1 MSQRHVSR
9 TPRLLALRKIGVSA
23 LVVLTFTAYVLHQ
36 NLTTFVQTN
45 SLSASQTVSPSNLL
59 LTARPPSPL
68 PVAPQTLPTT
78 IPVVPLATTQLP
90 TDAQVIP
97 SATPVIP
104 TATPIDPTDTPVNQ
118 GQYRNG
124 TYAGP
129 EVDVIYGLV
138 QVQISV
144 QNGQIANVQ
153 FLDYPHD
160 RRTSQQ
166 INSIA
171 MPYLIQEAIQAQS
184 AQVDVIS
191 GATLT
196 SEGFIQSLSNAIGQA
211 GNS

>member
-1 MSQRHVSR
+1 M
-9 TPRLLALRKIGVSA
+9 
-23 LVVLTFTAYVLHQ
+23 
-36 NLTTFVQTN
+36 
-45 SLSASQTVSPSNLL
+45 
-59 LTARPPSPL
+59 
-68 PVAPQTLPTT
+68 
-78 IPVVPLATTQLP
+78 
-90 TDAQVIP
+90 
-97 SATPVIP
+97 IP